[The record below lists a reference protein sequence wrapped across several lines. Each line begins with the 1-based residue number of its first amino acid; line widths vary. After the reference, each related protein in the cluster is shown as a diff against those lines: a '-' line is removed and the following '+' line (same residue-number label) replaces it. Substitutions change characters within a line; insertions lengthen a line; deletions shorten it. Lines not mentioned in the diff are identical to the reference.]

1 MKSTL
6 RFSLSTHRSFSWN
19 QPLRILRFF
28 IDFLDCL
35 LITCTWNWMNP
46 LRTWK
51 ARTPLASDWP
61 AIPLRRYHLA
71 IRPFISKRREKST
84 PPESHQIAERG
95 STDFTYLRI
104 ENHHFELGKEKATM
118 LKNIPAILSEGF
130 TAVQRLCLR
139 GSLSYVIVYNGFIF
153 LRFACTVHW
162 DKITLGGS

>member
-1 MKSTL
+1 MKSANFFSRIDRL
-6 RFSLSTHRSFSWN
+6 RHFDATTPQRTRLYRN
-19 QPLRILRFF
+19 VEKYQP
-28 IDFLDCL
+28 
-35 LITCTWNWMNP
+35 
-46 LRTWK
+46 
-51 ARTPLASDWP
+51 
-61 AIPLRRYHLA
+61 
-71 IRPFISKRREKST
+71 